1 MAKSNRVK
9 NYSIGKGAYKGY
21 WGYEE
26 LRNILKDIQ
35 VGNKK
40 WGTDWYEAVI
50 DEFYDSAKKML
61 DIYAYGEDKD
71 KAIDIINR
79 IIAIRKEERG
89 DN

>member
-9 NYSIGKGAYKGY
+9 NYSIGKGTYKGY

-40 WGTDWYEAVI
+40 WGTEWYEEVQN
-50 DEFYDSAKKML
+50 EFYESAKKKL
-61 DIYAYGEDKD
+61 EVCAYGEDKD
-71 KAIDIINR
+71 KAINIINR

-89 DN
+89 DK